1 MDDNLKPCPFC
12 GGEANVEKRGD
23 SYVVKRFHKDSC
35 YLVGRTLHKY
45 HIKEAVVKKWN
56 RRVIDDTTERS

>member
-23 SYVVKRFHKDSC
+23 SYVVKCFHKDSC

-56 RRVIDDTTERS
+56 RRVIDDNRNA